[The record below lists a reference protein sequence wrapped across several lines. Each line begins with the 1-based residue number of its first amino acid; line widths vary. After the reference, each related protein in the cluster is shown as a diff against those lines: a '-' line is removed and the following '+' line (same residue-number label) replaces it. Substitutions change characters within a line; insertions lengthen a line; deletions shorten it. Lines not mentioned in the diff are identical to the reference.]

1 MISRLQE
8 TWVFASDAEIMTIA
22 ALGLIGFA
30 GLALFM
36 DRRRLKRGHIERVGW
51 MPWTPVFLLAAIAGA
66 GMLALAAPAL
76 LAA

>member
-1 MISRLQE
+1 
-8 TWVFASDAEIMTIA
+8 MTLA

-36 DRRRLKRGHIERVGW
+36 DRRRLKRGHIDRVGW
-51 MPWTPVFLLAAIAGA
+51 MPWTAIFLLAAIAGG